1 MAENNDLLKQRWR
14 SKGFLLPI
22 SEASKKRE
30 FEFSLF
36 GRFFMGEL
44 TTAPSG
50 YWDDYMNSGSV
61 HTVGLAIRKCRILTE
76 EDEII
81 SFNQIIFMRW
91 AFSLGVL
98 KEESND

>member
-1 MAENNDLLKQRWR
+1 MVKNNDPLKDRWR
-14 SKGFLLPI
+14 AKGFLLPT

-30 FEFSLF
+30 FKLSLF
-36 GRFFMGEL
+36 GRVFIGEL
-44 TTAPSG
+44 TTSPSG
-50 YWDDYMNSGSV
+50 YWDDYTNSGSV
-61 HTVGLAIRKCRILTE
+61 HTLGLAVRKCRILTE

-98 KEESND
+98 KECQ

>member
-1 MAENNDLLKQRWR
+1 MGNDQLKDRWK
-14 SKGFLLPI
+14 SKGFLLPS
-22 SEASKKRE
+22 SESPKGRE

-36 GRFFMGEL
+36 GRVFMGEL
-44 TTAPSG
+44 ATSTSG

-61 HTVGLAIRKCRILTE
+61 HTLCLAIRKCRVLTE

-81 SFNQIIFMRW
+81 SFSQIIFMKW

-98 KEESND
+98 KGYK